1 MIIVEGCDG
10 SGKTT
15 LVERLSKKY
24 DLPVAK
30 RVKDRDRLREFTI
43 PDTFRA
49 MARAARSTDPAPY
62 IYDRLFFSEM
72 IYSPII
78 RGEDAQF
85 NIAQIG
91 FVTRFL
97 EAGRF
102 PIILCCPEWEVVER
116 NLKSE
121 GHQLDGVVEKGFEI
135 HQAYFRMFMRV
146 QENYTGMHMIAYDYT
161 NPESEFDVEQ
171 GVESFLA
178 EYNARRV
185 DFAPLT
191 ASE

>member
-15 LVERLSKKY
+15 LVTKLHEKY
-24 DLPVAK
+24 GLPIAK

-49 MARAARSTDPAPY
+49 MARAARSTDPVPY

-72 IYSPII
+72 VYSPII

-102 PIILCCPEWEVVER
+102 PIILCCPEWEVVEA
-116 NLKSE
+116 NLNAG
-121 GHQLDGVVEKGFEI
+121 GHQLDGVMEKAFEI

-146 QENYTGMHMIAYDYT
+146 QENYPGMFMVAYDYT
-161 NPESEFDVEQ
+161 DSESAYEVEQ
-171 GVESFLA
+171 AVESFLA
-178 EYNARRV
+178 NYNARRV